1 MDGSLLLWG
10 GLALCVFWGVG
21 VHNRLMR
28 IRARGLSALGSA
40 EKHVRVYADLAHE
53 VMTSVPAGG
62 AHPQTPVAGASLDG
76 WARLQSAWQALDQAW
91 KDAKPSPLAVEP
103 LARVAQAFDHLQDAW
118 RQLNDVPPDLAGPV
132 VPATLRTQWEAIT
145 QRVETARGGFNQ
157 ISILYN
163 EALDQFP
170 ASLVVRFMGFQPSGR
185 L

>member
-28 IRARGLSALGSA
+28 IRARGLSALGSV
-40 EKHVRVYADLAHE
+40 EKHVRVYADLVHE
-53 VMTSVPAGG
+53 IVTSVPADDT
-62 AHPQTPVAGASLDG
+62 HQQTPAAGASMDD
-76 WARLQSAWQALDQAW
+76 WVHLQSAWQALDQAW
-91 KDAKPSPLAVEP
+91 KDAKPSPLAIEP
-103 LARVAQAFDHLQDAW
+103 LARVAQAFDGLQDAW
-118 RQLNDVPPDLAGPV
+118 RQLNDAPPDLAGPV
-132 VPATLRTQWEAIT
+132 VPVTLRTQWEAIA

-163 EALDQFP
+163 EALEQFP
-170 ASLVVRFMGFQPSGR
+170 ARLVVGFMGFQPSGR